1 MQEPSK
7 IVTNRH
13 KTVENRQKPLA
24 TGGNRKN
31 RCEGFDNFRRC
42 TVCVGGGA
50 LIKTFSN
57 NLNSPLSFGRLKTFR
72 RSHQTVSVGS
82 PRK

>member
-42 TVCVGGGA
+42 TVCVGGGFNKDFFKQFE
-50 LIKTFSN
+50 LT
-57 NLNSPLSFGRLKTFR
+57 SFFW
-72 RSHQTVSVGS
+72 
-82 PRK
+82 